1 MFKLNLQSHDS
12 SNRSSRRK
20 SHSVSSQI
28 SSVAIPSPMNKND
41 KHQFEEK
48 FNQLNGQ
55 RKSRSELRH
64 EFVSSQVMNQLK
76 EASKQ
81 LENEKDK
88 KSKKS
93 SESCIIVKRVTAQ
106 SNNQDKVPIKH
117 KNIKITTLGT
127 VDVDEQEQSN
137 EETKNSAE
145 DKSKQVSIEDS
156 QIDEVI
162 SSNADVQKT
171 ANSIEITQDEIE
183 NQQATYDV

>member
-1 MFKLNLQSHDS
+1 
-12 SNRSSRRK
+12 
-20 SHSVSSQI
+20 
-28 SSVAIPSPMNKND
+28 
-41 KHQFEEK
+41 
-48 FNQLNGQ
+48 
-55 RKSRSELRH
+55 
-64 EFVSSQVMNQLK
+64 MNQLK
-76 EASKQ
+76 EASKY

-145 DKSKQVSIEDS
+145 DKSK
-156 QIDEVI
+156 
-162 SSNADVQKT
+162 
-171 ANSIEITQDEIE
+171 
-183 NQQATYDV
+183 